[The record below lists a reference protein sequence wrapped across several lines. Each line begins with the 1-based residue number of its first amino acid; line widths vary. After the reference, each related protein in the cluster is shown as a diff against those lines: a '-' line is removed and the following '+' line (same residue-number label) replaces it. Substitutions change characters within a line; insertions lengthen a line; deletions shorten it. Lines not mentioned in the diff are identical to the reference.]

1 MWADSL
7 SCTTELEVFAG
18 WCFEAVNCLPLP
30 PSPCNLVLF
39 AIYPSQLLHLTV
51 IWLPKEHGPKWLGTD
66 SVLSQAA
73 PTLCQVNY
81 MKNISL
87 VRWGLFISP
96 SHLCWH
102 QSGGCQQELVRLLQ
116 SAVLIPFQISWQNV
130 DVTTKLLPVSSQ
142 TKACWSST

>member
-30 PSPCNLVLF
+30 PSPCTLVLF

-102 QSGGCQQELVRLLQ
+102 QSGGCQQELVRPSSKCSLNSFPNLLTECRCHYKTIACQQ
-116 SAVLIPFQISWQNV
+116 SNKSML
-130 DVTTKLLPVSSQ
+130 K
-142 TKACWSST
+142 